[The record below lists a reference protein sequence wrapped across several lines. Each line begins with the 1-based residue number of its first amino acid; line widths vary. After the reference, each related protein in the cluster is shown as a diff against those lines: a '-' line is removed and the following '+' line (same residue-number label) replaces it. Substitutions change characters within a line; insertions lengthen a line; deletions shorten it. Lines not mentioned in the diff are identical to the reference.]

1 MYKVELLK
9 DDAIILSKIFEKN
22 ELAIDCAFHL
32 LDLLKLKKEIRISQ
46 KYGEDWK
53 IIKKFLL
60 KK

>member
-9 DDAIILSKIFEKN
+9 NDTVILSKKFEKYD
-22 ELAIDCAFHL
+22 LAVDYAFHL

-46 KYGEDWK
+46 KYGDDWK
-53 IIKKFLL
+53 IIKKFSL